1 MRITFTDKVP
11 SVTGVRNII
20 RPLVTY
26 VMKYMIERKLSRHDR
41 VRMVNTGVK
50 PAIYPI
56 LSAIQTYAI
65 LRVRLSHIYPNVIEL
80 N

>member
-1 MRITFTDKVP
+1 
-11 SVTGVRNII
+11 
-20 RPLVTY
+20 
-26 VMKYMIERKLSRHDR
+26 MKYMIERKLSRHDR